1 MNDSFGAAGSQ
12 AITPPLKF
20 WTLLI
25 FGLLFFAGCDSV
37 ATNDQ
42 GSSRQRD
49 SVVFESKVS
58 ERATQVQ
65 DSLTTAILSHE
76 EIVGLAS
83 SVSEFGVETIIVL
96 VKTPINVWPPQKRN
110 IVPLEAGG
118 IPVIVIVTGE
128 ISAPISAQGAGTML
142 GAQVFSRPVPIGV
155 SAGIANGLTGT
166 LGARVTDGTLTYAL
180 SNNHVF
186 ASMNN
191 GTVGS
196 SIIQPGRFDGGTEL
210 DHTFANLSDFEPI
223 DFSGQCVNT
232 IDAAIAETGV
242 DQLTNATPEVG
253 YGIPWKTPLAATAGM
268 NVQKFGRT
276 SGLTFGS
283 VLALNATVEV
293 SYGNAGIACFKNQ
306 IIVSPGE
313 FSLGG
318 DSGSLVV
325 ASSNDEAIDTRPV
338 GLVFAGSSTIS
349 VANDIRLV
357 LDRFGITVDGRDGP
371 TPGNNGSGNSNN
383 RGNGNGNSN
392 QGGNGNGVGNGNYDA
407 DAQFTG
413 ELYLRVVNSS
423 NQFVSHTIC
432 VYTSAAS
439 SNCSSSSTEEID
451 SSTDYN
457 WGAQIAGNPC
467 SACQESLGTDTQYLI
482 MTTNSTN
489 GLFLYYE
496 LGDVDGFATLTIG
509 SGTDEFSNAWTNHSS
524 YDLDVVSAVVS
535 NVSVGT
541 PNWNGYENSITWDA
555 RWSGTEDLNFFP
567 RTASVKI
574 NGGATL
580 SSGATHSNGSGAYSW
595 SPSQLYSGIQI
606 QVVDNGSGSSSL
618 SSTFSVV
625 DRPAEASIE
634 GPSSLDIHVQGT
646 WTASAVGGETPY
658 GYIWEYMWICGA
670 QGIGIQVE
678 ECNTWN
684 GGGTSSSFSK
694 TASGDNFDLKIKLI
708 VTESSSSTVQDTVY
722 LTVDIIDP

>member
-1 MNDSFGAAGSQ
+1 M
-12 AITPPLKF
+12 
-20 WTLLI
+20 
-25 FGLLFFAGCDSV
+25 
-37 ATNDQ
+37 
-42 GSSRQRD
+42 
-49 SVVFESKVS
+49 S
-58 ERATQVQ
+58 ERAIRVQ

-118 IPVIVIVTGE
+118 IPVQVIVTGE
-128 ISAPISAQGAGTML
+128 ISAPISAQGAGAML

-166 LGARVTDGTLTYAL
+166 LGARVTNGTSTYAL

-253 YGIPWKTPLAATAGM
+253 YGIPWKTPLAASPGM

-283 VLALNATVEV
+283 ILALNATVEV

-371 TPGNNGSGNSNN
+371 TAGNN
-383 RGNGNGNSN
+383 GNGNGNN
-392 QGGNGNGVGNGNYDA
+392 GGNGNGYNGGNGNGSGHGNYDA
-407 DAQFTG
+407 DAQHAG
-413 ELYLRVVNSS
+413 ELLLRVVDSS
-423 NQFVSHTIC
+423 NEFVAHEIC
-432 VYTSAAS
+432 VYNSATSSSCSWSTTTEVGSTGANWQADMED
-439 SNCSSSSTEEID
+439 SNCTVPTNCQDAFS
-451 SSTDYN
+451 DY
-457 WGAQIAGNPC
+457 
-467 SACQESLGTDTQYLI
+467 TQYIIL
-482 MTTNSTN
+482 TTNSVN
-489 GLFLYYE
+489 GVYFYRNYGS
-496 LGDVDGFATLTIG
+496 GDGYATVTIG
-509 SGTDEFSNAWTNHSS
+509 SGNDTFSNAYAEHPSVF
-524 YDLDVVSAVVS
+524 DVFVVGTEIS
-535 NVSVGT
+535 NVTVST
-541 PNWNGYENSITWDA
+541 PNWVGNEQNINWDA
-555 RWSGTEDLNFFP
+555 DWYGVTGLNFFP
-567 RTASVKI
+567 RTATVKI
-574 NGGATL
+574 KYGATL
-580 SSGATHSNGSGAYSW
+580 TSSEPHSYGSGQYDW
-595 SPSQLYSGIQI
+595 FPSQTYSNIQI
-606 QVVDNGSGSSSL
+606 EVVENASGSSSL
-618 SSTFSVV
+618 SSSFSVV
-625 DRPAEASIE
+625 NPPLDGNIG
-634 GPSSLDIHVQGT
+634 GPSTLNINVQGT
-646 WTASAVGGETPY
+646 WTASATGGETPY
-658 GYIWEYMWICGA
+658 SFSWEYMWICNQ

-684 GGGTSSSFSK
+684 NGGTNSSFSK
-694 TASGDNFDLKIKLI
+694 TATGDNFDLKIKLTI
-708 VTESSSSTVQDTVY
+708 TDDDAPENEHIIY